1 MPTMQRSLSVSGLTL
16 IIAGTAHADLP
27 ALNDINF
34 ARLVATV
41 MTVDH
46 LKPLCR
52 DASVQRDV
60 SAWEAANGAAS
71 IRAAVEQLRTAPA
84 TSAAIAN
91 AARDI
96 ATGMA
101 SASTTPCQNL
111 SEMIGMKDSQFAR
124 TQPRLL
130 EQIAEASGAP
140 ASPAPAAVGT
150 AAKSGAKRP
159 AELDARAREIA
170 SKIEGFAFDFIAMPG
185 IGGGMTMKVFPVVL
199 FKDGQALEDIEA
211 LSFAAG
217 LEAHKRANP
226 DDWSKWRREA
236 GRVQTQTG
244 KGWKNLPFK
253 PVYEKLP
260 DGFRLNGRYQSLS
273 GGGNTAYGGSDYVA
287 AWSTFDFL
295 SDGRVVKGGG
305 AGGYSAFQSAST
317 AFSSVSPDRRG
328 RYRVQG
334 LTLEINYED
343 GSSERYLIVADP
355 TEPDGAIWLDG
366 TGYTMKR

>member
-1 MPTMQRSLSVSGLTL
+1 MPTMQRSLSASGLAL
-16 IIAGTAHADLP
+16 IFAGTAHADLP
-27 ALNDINF
+27 ALSDPNF
-34 ARLVATV
+34 VRLVVTV

-60 SAWEAANGAAS
+60 SGWEAANGAAS

-84 TSAAIAN
+84 TSATIAGT
-91 AARDI
+91 ARDI

-101 SASTTPCQNL
+101 SAPATPCQNL
-111 SEMIGMKDSQFAR
+111 SEMVGMKDSQFAR

-130 EQIAEASGAP
+130 RQIAEASGAP
-140 ASPAPAAVGT
+140 ASPAPAVVET
-150 AAKSGAKRP
+150 AAKSGAKPP
-159 AELDARAREIA
+159 AELNMRAREVA
-170 SKIEGFAFDFIAMPG
+170 SKIEGFAFDFMAMPG
-185 IGGGMTMKVFPVVL
+185 IGGMTMRVFPVVL
-199 FKDGQALEDIEA
+199 FKDGQALKDIEA

-217 LEAHKRANP
+217 LEAHQRANP
-226 DDWSKWRREA
+226 DDWTKWRREA
-236 GRVQTQTG
+236 GRVQTQTS
-244 KGWKNLPFK
+244 KGWKNLPFR
-253 PVYEKLP
+253 PVYDTLP

-273 GGGNTAYGGSDYVA
+273 GVGNTAYGGSDYVA

-305 AGGYSAFQSAST
+305 AGGYSSFQSAST

-355 TEPDGAIWLDG
+355 TEPGGAIWLDG
-366 TGYTMKR
+366 TGYTMKN